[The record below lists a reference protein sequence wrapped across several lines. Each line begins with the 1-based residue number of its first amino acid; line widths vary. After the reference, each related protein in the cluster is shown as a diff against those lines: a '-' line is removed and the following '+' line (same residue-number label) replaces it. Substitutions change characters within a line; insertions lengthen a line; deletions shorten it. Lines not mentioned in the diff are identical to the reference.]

1 MSGLEGTT
9 LGRYYLIQPLGSGG
23 MSEVYLAHDELM
35 NRDVAIKV
43 VTSNNTDYLERFRR
57 EAEAVGNL
65 NHDHILPAY
74 DFGIQKPYHYLVM
87 PYISYTTLY
96 DYLLD
101 GPLSLEDA
109 GEMLDQIAS
118 ALQFAHDN
126 GILHRDIKPS
136 NILLRDDHYAYLAD
150 FGLAKAMEGGDTVT
164 QTGVLLGTPEYMAPD
179 LAEGPATTS
188 SDIYA
193 LGVLL
198 FEMITGA
205 VPFTAE
211 TPIAVYWKHI
221 RDEPPLP
228 SQFNPAIPA
237 EIDAIILRALAKDP
251 KWRFQTAQD
260 LADAYRAAL
269 AISASQELYFPQ
281 TVAKAELHI
290 TSGPIELVPVS
301 QPDMKHTKI
310 ASEQPQ
316 PIILPDDP
324 NAALTAVPAAE
335 SYDQPEVSPFA
346 VEPELYQ
353 GSDDAG
359 NTPVTPYVVPRRKI
373 SRRHADREKRKSAT
387 ATRIIITGLLIIIVL
402 PLSLIYGLYLMRTTH
417 AGTDPNGQ
425 SASIARLTQNHAT
438 ATGQAQGSATV
449 VSLHQVAL
457 GPLIL
462 SSDLAQNSN
471 SLWAEDA
478 ISCKFSG
485 GSYHVTVTQA
495 NFLQPCPLA
504 LPVDNVVVQVDAT
517 LHAGSNTGILVRLKG
532 DQFYDFEINNQRQFF
547 FRRHDAATNA
557 SYHILITPTFSPA
570 IVPLDGKNT
579 LIVSANGDLFKLYIN
594 GTFVGEARDNTYA
607 TGEVALASGTLDPI
621 TTAEGSFSNFKLYKT
636 P

>member
-1 MSGLEGTT
+1 MSGLKGTT
-9 LGRYYLIQPLGSGG
+9 LGRYYLVQPLGSGG

-43 VTSNNTDYLERFRR
+43 VTSSNTDYLERFRR

-65 NHDHILPAY
+65 AHDHILPAY
-74 DFGIQKPYHYLVM
+74 DFGIQGPYHYLVM
-87 PYISYTTLY
+87 PYIAYTTLY

-101 GPLSLEDA
+101 GPLFLEEA

-118 ALQFAHDN
+118 ALQFVHDN
-126 GILHRDIKPS
+126 GIIHRDIKPS
-136 NILLRDDHYAYLAD
+136 NILLRDDHYVYLAD

-164 QTGVLLGTPEYMAPD
+164 QTGILLGTPEYMAPD
-179 LAEGPATTS
+179 LAEGPATAS

-205 VPFTAE
+205 VPFTAQ

-221 RDEPPLP
+221 RDEPPPP
-228 SQFNPAIPA
+228 SQFNPAIPP
-237 EIDAIILRALAKDP
+237 EIDAVILRALAKDP
-251 KWRFQTAQD
+251 KWRFQTAQE
-260 LADAYRAAL
+260 LADAYRTAL
-269 AISASQELYFPQ
+269 AISSSQGLYFPQ
-281 TVAKAELHI
+281 TVANAQLHI

-301 QPDMKHTKI
+301 QPGKKHTKVT
-310 ASEQPQ
+310 SVQPQ

-324 NAALTAVPAAE
+324 AVPPIAVSAAE
-335 SYDQPEVSPFA
+335 SYDTPPAVLPFA
-346 VEPELYQ
+346 AEPELHQSAYE
-353 GSDDAG
+353 AG
-359 NTPVTPYVVPRRKI
+359 DVPITPQRQP
-373 SRRHADREKRKSAT
+373 SRRRPDRDRRRSAT
-387 ATRIIITGLLIIIVL
+387 AMRIIITGVLITIIL
-402 PLSLIYGLYLMRTTH
+402 PLSLIYALYLMRTTH

-425 SASIARLTQNHAT
+425 SASIAQLTQNHAT
-438 ATGQAQGSATV
+438 ATGQAQGSATTA
-449 VSLHQVAL
+449 SLRRVAL
-457 GPLIL
+457 GPLML
-462 SSDLAQNSN
+462 SSDLTQNSN
-471 SLWAEDA
+471 NLWAEDA
-478 ISCKFSG
+478 TSCKFSG
-485 GSYHVTVTQA
+485 GSYHVIVTQA

-504 LPVDNVVVQVDAT
+504 LPLDNAVVQVDAT
-517 LHAGSNTGILVRLKG
+517 LHAGHDLGILVRLKA

-547 FRRHDAATNA
+547 FRRHDAGTNA
-557 SYHILITPTFSPA
+557 SYHVLIAPTFSPA
-570 IVPLDGKNT
+570 IAPLNGKNT

-621 TTAEGSFSNFKLYKT
+621 TTAEGSFSSFKLYKT

>member
-43 VTSNNTDYLERFRR
+43 VTSSNTDYLERFRR

-74 DFGIQKPYHYLVM
+74 DFGIQEPYHYLVM

-101 GPLSLEDA
+101 GPLSLEEA
-109 GEMLDQIAS
+109 GEMLDQITS

-126 GILHRDIKPS
+126 GIIHRDIKPS

-164 QTGVLLGTPEYMAPD
+164 QTGILLGTPEYMAPD
-179 LAEGPATTS
+179 LAEGPATAS

-205 VPFTAE
+205 VPFSAE
-211 TPIAVYWKHI
+211 TPMAVYWKHI

-228 SQFNPAIPA
+228 SQFNPAIPP

-269 AISASQELYFPQ
+269 AISASQGPYFPQ

-290 TSGPIELVPVS
+290 TSGPIELVPIS
-301 QPDMKHTKI
+301 QPDKKHTKV

-324 NAALTAVPAAE
+324 TTGPTAVPAE

-346 VEPELYQ
+346 VQPELYQ
-353 GSDDAG
+353 SSYNAV
-359 NTPVTPYVVPRRKI
+359 NTLVPHAVQRRKVL
-373 SRRHADREKRKSAT
+373 RRRSDRERERSVT
-387 ATRIIITGLLIIIVL
+387 ATRIIITGILITIIL
-402 PLSLIYGLYLMRTTH
+402 PLSLIYALYLMRTTH

-438 ATGQAQGSATV
+438 GQAQGSATAI
-449 VSLHQVAL
+449 SLQQVAL

-462 SSDLAQNSN
+462 SNDLAQNSN

-478 ISCKFSG
+478 TSCKFSG
-485 GSYHVTVTQA
+485 GSYHVIVTQA

-517 LHAGSNTGILVRLKG
+517 LDTGYNTGILVRLKG

-547 FRRHDAATNA
+547 FRRHDSGANA
-557 SYHILITPTFSPA
+557 SYHVLISPTFSPA
-570 IVPLDGKNT
+570 IAPTDGKNT

-594 GTFVGEARDNTYA
+594 GTFVGEAHDNTYT